1 MQVRVKLFASLKQ
14 YVPGLTAGVPIEVEL
29 PAGATLTDLVRQM
42 KLPQAEINLIYVNAR
57 AQPLTYVLNPAD
69 EVGIFPKI
77 GGG

>member
-57 AQPLTYVLNPAD
+57 AQPLTYILNPAD